1 MFKYLGRPL
10 DLWEDDW
17 PAVLRN
23 IRKARQVWGHLG
35 KMLQREGENPEVST
49 KFYRA
54 VIKALLL
61 LFGVETWVLPVPM
74 ARRLEVVHVGFP
86 RQVNKLKAKSLK
98 YDTWRNVSVDRM
110 LQGAGTQPLHTYL
123 DRRQATVAEWVA
135 LQTIFEVFA
144 RETGYE
150 GGGNLWEPR
159 RRQAAAEKQLMV
171 TLKEIFTRQG
181 ISGDGNPAGVAG
193 VREGRRGKLL
203 TATGKGESQEYRFS
217 GTETCDV
224 WVGR

>member
-10 DLWEDDW
+10 DLWDDDW
-17 PAVLRN
+17 PAFFRN

-35 KMLQREGENPEVST
+35 KMLQREGEYPDVST
-49 KFYRA
+49 KFYCA
-54 VIKALLL
+54 VIKALLLLLL
-61 LFGVETWVLPVPM
+61 LFGVETWVLSMPM
-74 ARRLEVVHVGFP
+74 ARRLEGVHVGFP

-98 YDTWRNVSVDRM
+98 YDTWRNVAVDIM

-144 RETGYE
+144 RETGY
-150 GGGNLWEPR
+150 GGGGDLWEPW

-181 ISGDGNPAGVAG
+181 SSGDGNPAGVAG
-193 VREGRRGKLL
+193 VR
-203 TATGKGESQEYRFS
+203 
-217 GTETCDV
+217 
-224 WVGR
+224 